1 MTVVPSCSYLASVHI
16 CVHIGCFLSRGLPK
30 VISTAVEFQF
40 FMLVLTALFYVV
52 DYAGSATVQARAEP
66 PELSSAYFKSTG
78 AQVLTS
84 AKDGCCDCG
93 RTRWSAYTDEAHA
106 IVMYAPTLQCTEVEV
121 LRILLCLGA
130 TPTNTSVSDT
140 RYRSS
145 TLHGD
150 VLLRPISGAR
160 LTLQLGD

>member
-93 RTRWSAYTDEAHA
+93 RTRWSAYVYRRGTRHCHVCTDTTVHGSRGTSNFVVSGSHTHEY
-106 IVMYAPTLQCTEVEV
+106 I
-121 LRILLCLGA
+121 RIGYQVQEQYI
-130 TPTNTSVSDT
+130 TW
-140 RYRSS
+140 
-145 TLHGD
+145 
-150 VLLRPISGAR
+150 
-160 LTLQLGD
+160 